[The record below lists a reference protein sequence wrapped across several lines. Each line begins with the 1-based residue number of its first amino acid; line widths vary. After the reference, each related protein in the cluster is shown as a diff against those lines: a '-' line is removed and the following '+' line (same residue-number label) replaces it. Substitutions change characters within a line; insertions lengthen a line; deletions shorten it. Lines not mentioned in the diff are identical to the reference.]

1 VNVDQESS
9 LFRYLCERPYRL
21 ETTVT
26 EGLAYLLK
34 TRRWAKEAIHKL
46 LESHG
51 YKQIFTDF
59 DCESQYQFESGPRPD
74 LALLE
79 LDTSSTFALLELK
92 IDAIFTTNQPN
103 GYVRCLI
110 AKRTSKYCGGEILLF
125 IVPKSRR
132 DSVWKQVNARL
143 DLEYVVEPV
152 SGYWLRVNNVTVA
165 IVEWNELLRRLE
177 KDRNL
182 DDREA
187 EEIITVMKD
196 KTEQDLIPE
205 VPPIDPT
212 IIENKS
218 TALEVLHYMQLA
230 ETINKQ
236 LEMPSDEASTALTVR
251 KDKAAIGHGY
261 AWTGRY
267 YYCADYESFWV
278 GFAPEYW
285 SKYPISPIWIAIESS
300 TVKDRAVTRL
310 RPAFAGLI
318 DAGEAFFDTKPMA
331 ILKIPIRLKA
341 GAGGDE
347 LVTDALEQISKVLKL
362 IASSKDTE

>member
-1 VNVDQESS
+1 VNVDQELS

-34 TRRWAKEAIHKL
+34 TRHWAKEAIHKL

-51 YKQIFTDF
+51 YKQIFADF
-59 DCESQYQFESGPRPD
+59 DCESQYQFKSGPRPD

-92 IDAIFTTNQPN
+92 IDAIFTPNQPN

-110 AKRTSKYCGGEILLF
+110 AERTSKHCGGEILLF

-143 DLEYVVEPV
+143 GLEYVVEPV

-177 KDRNL
+177 EDRNL

-187 EEIITVMKD
+187 EEIITIMKD
-196 KTEQDLIPE
+196 KTEKDLIPE
-205 VPPIDPT
+205 VPPITPKFLEDKL
-212 IIENKS
+212 I
-218 TALEVLHYMQLA
+218 ALEILHYMRLA
-230 ETINKQ
+230 ETINTK
-236 LEMPSDEASTALTVR
+236 LSDGAFAALTPR
-251 KDKAAIGHGY
+251 KDKAAPGHGY

-267 YYCADYESFWV
+267 YYCSGYEWLWI
-278 GFAPEYW
+278 GFEPECW
-285 SKYPISPIWIAIESS
+285 SQHPISPIWVVIQGS
-300 TVKDRAVTRL
+300 KNRAVMRL
-310 RPAFAGLI
+310 KSAFSGLI
-318 DAGEAFFDTKPMA
+318 DAEEAFFDTKPPA
-331 ILKIPIRLKA
+331 ALKIPITLKP
-341 GAGGDE
+341 GHSGDE
-347 LVTDALEQISKVLKL
+347 LVTDALDQISHVLEL
-362 IASSKDTE
+362 IVSSKDTE